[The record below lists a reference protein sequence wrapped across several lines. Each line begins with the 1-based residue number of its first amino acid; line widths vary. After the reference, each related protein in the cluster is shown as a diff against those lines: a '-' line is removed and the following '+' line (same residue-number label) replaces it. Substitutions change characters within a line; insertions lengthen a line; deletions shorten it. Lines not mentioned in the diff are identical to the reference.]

1 MRMVG
6 VEGVLT
12 TQEITTI
19 ITWILDVQKMNLLF
33 NIQQLKL
40 KVAKNHSN

>member
-33 NIQQLKL
+33 NIQLKL